1 MLLKKTPA
9 LADGKADEH
18 VAAAAALIRG
28 IPCVSSASGGR
39 AVDGARAQGF
49 THAVVV
55 RLRTAEDLPV
65 FTKHALN
72 KRAVKRHIS
81 PVVGPGSIEEKYSRM
96 IKMDVRCDVP
106 NTADDNRGTSGA
118 GTGFFAGLLFS
129 VALVAAYGMYKDG
142 KIKFRLPSMR

>member
-1 MLLKKTPA
+1 M
-9 LADGKADEH
+9 
-18 VAAAAALIRG
+18 
-28 IPCVSSASGGR
+28 
-39 AVDGARAQGF
+39 
-49 THAVVV
+49 VV

-142 KIKFRLPSMR
+142 KIKFRLQSMR